1 MQINHITNYAIK
13 AIIYLATVGRSVSS
27 QEIAD
32 EIMVSRSLLINIL
45 GKLRAKKIINA
56 ERGLRGGYSLA
67 RDPSEISL
75 FDVIQCMEKTI
86 YINYCLEPGTMSNMV
101 SDPNFRNVHQYFY
114 ELQEGLEES
123 LRAMT
128 LDKLITK
135 QSSWTKSIVRSEG
148 E

>member
-135 QSSWTKSIVRSEG
+135 QSKWTK
-148 E
+148 